1 MKGKMRNCPCLD
13 KEKMES
19 LIKKICEENGYDY
32 SKFEE
37 AINECFIGWY
47 SRSLAAALF
56 VFCNDENGNLCVLAS
71 ERGKEAA
78 DFQGKWNCTCGYLDW
93 GETLAE
99 AAIRELKEEV
109 GVELNVNDIKFFKL
123 NDDPVDSN
131 HQNVTARFCAFLDG
145 SKTSDFKFSKEGN
158 EGEEVGA
165 IEWVKVADVHNK
177 DWAFNHDKII
187 GEILKAK
194 RLNEI

>member
-1 MKGKMRNCPCLD
+1 MRNCPCLD
-13 KEKMES
+13 KEKMEV
-19 LIKKICEENGYDY
+19 LIKKICDENGYDY
-32 SKFEE
+32 SKFEK
-37 AINECFIGWY
+37 AIDECFIGWY

-93 GETLAE
+93 NETLAG

-109 GVELNVNDIKFFKL
+109 GVNLSTNDIKFFKL

-145 SKTSDFKFSKEGN
+145 KKTSDFKFSKEGN

-165 IEWVKVADVHNK
+165 IEWVKIADIHTK
-177 DWAFNHDKII
+177 EWAFNHDKII